1 MAGWRLKVT
10 DDQPVVFNAKQV
22 LTMACDDV
30 ELARQI
36 VEVFLDD
43 IPKQLENLKDAL
55 IEKDAKTAE
64 RISHSVKGAAATV
77 GGEILREIALV
88 CEQCGRENRLAE
100 LQDNV
105 PAMEQAFAELRQA
118 LLAAGYNEPAAQ

>member
-1 MAGWRLKVT
+1 MS

-43 IPKQLENLKDAL
+43 IPKQLENLKDSL

-64 RISHSVKGAAATV
+64 RVSHSIKGASATV
-77 GGEILREIALV
+77 GGEVLREIALL

-100 LQDNV
+100 LQDKV
-105 PAMEQAFAELRQA
+105 PAMEQAFAELRLA
-118 LLAAGYNEPAAQ
+118 LLAAGYKEPPNQ